1 MTNIET
7 LIQSFNTKLEKLT
20 PVEWGELNR
29 HLTKD
34 VSRFSGRLSYRMTP
48 YIIKIINSFME
59 SNPAQIIVLMK
70 GSQLGF
76 TVAGIATVLGWII
89 AQNPANTLFITE
101 NEEKVKD
108 QMQGVFNQMINSS
121 GLDKV
126 VGNHNIRDRQAKG
139 RRSAGTGDTLKG
151 LTFPN
156 GKLYTLSGQ
165 TIGSL
170 SSWSIKYGI
179 YDEIERWKGVYKNAG
194 DFMELIEPRH
204 RSYGNTRKILL
215 GSTPEIEQT
224 SNINPLY
231 LMGDQQKYM
240 VPCKNCGEMIDL
252 QWIVDLDDKN
262 DKAGIYYERHKSG
275 KYIENSA
282 KYICQKCGN
291 MFDETHKYDM
301 YEETYHAF
309 KNNSSLVCDWHPT
322 AEPEMDFHESYH
334 ISTMY
339 SPAGFYT
346 WNDMC
351 RKWASIFPKG
361 GVTKTAK
368 LQAFYNQEL
377 GLPWKE
383 KSKEIKV
390 NQLLKNTRNYDIN
403 TVPNA
408 LSIADGNGKIVL
420 LTCAIDLNG
429 KEDDARLDY
438 EVLAWSKSGSSYSI
452 DHGSIG
458 TFERS
463 KSMRYSAL
471 QKEQESE
478 ESRIKWTYRLNQANN
493 VWTEFEK
500 IIMSRVYNRDDG
512 TAKPKVSLYGIDA
525 GHFTIHAMAFVNKH
539 PNCIALK
546 GKSDNKFTKFDQIKS
561 FYTKSEK
568 VPDLY
573 LVEGD
578 IVKDHLSELITLVWS
593 EDMGIDQQ
601 EGFMNFPKPEHD
613 KYTYK
618 SYFHEY
624 EGEKR
629 ELDINDMATA
639 VGSKW
644 TKKHNSSPNHFW
656 DVRVYNHVVR
666 EILVEKICKAAKVPV
681 NWTNFSNLFK

>member
-20 PVEWGELNR
+20 PVEWAEKNR
-29 HLTKD
+29 VLTSD
-34 VSRFSGRLSYRMTP
+34 ITNWPGQMNYGRTP
-48 YIIKIINSFME
+48 YLKEIANSIM
-59 SNPAQIIVLMK
+59 SNDGGQIFAIEK
-70 GSQLGF
+70 GSQIGF
-76 TVAGIATVLGWII
+76 SIGGIFTMMGWII
-89 AQNPANTLFITE
+89 SQSPGNMLFMV
-101 NEEKVKD
+101 NDDAGVKRA
-108 QMQGVFNQMINSS
+108 MQGPIDQMINSS
-121 GLDKV
+121 
-126 VGNHNIRDRQAKG
+126 NISHLIRATNVRGG
-139 RRSAGTGDTLKG
+139 RNQKTGDTIKG
-151 LTFPN
+151 KTFPGGN
-156 GKLYTLSGQ
+156 LYTWSGQ
-165 TIGSL
+165 AIGSL
-170 SSWSIKYGI
+170 SQISCKYI
-179 YDEIERWKGVYKNAG
+179 FADEFERYPKGDKKAG
-194 DFMELIEPRH
+194 SLVSLIEERAK
-204 RSYGNTRKILL
+204 SFADTRKLYFI
-215 GSTPEIEQT
+215 STPEIKQT
-224 SNINPLY
+224 SNIEPIY
-231 LMGDQQKYM
+231 LKGDQRKYHI
-240 VPCKNCGEMIDL
+240 PCKNCGEYIDL
-252 QWIVDLDDKN
+252 VWQVDVDHLEK
-262 DKAGIYYERHKSG
+262 KAGVTFERDEKG
-275 KYIENSA
+275 KLKPETVGYA
-282 KYICQKCGN
+282 CQKCGGF
-291 MFDETHKYDM
+291 FDQTHVYDC
-301 YEETYHAF
+301 YEDD
-309 KNNSSLVCDWHPT
+309 LGQWIPT
-322 AEPEMDFHESYH
+322 ARPESEIYRSYH
-334 ISTMY
+334 ISALY
-339 SPAGFYT
+339 APAGMYN
-346 WNDMC
+346 WKYYAQ
-351 RKWASIFPKG
+351 KWCEIYPKNRP
-361 GVTKTAK
+361 VKI
-368 LQAFYNQEL
+368 QEL
-377 GLPWKE
+377 QTFWNQCLGLTWEERGKE
-383 KSKEIKV
+383 VKV
-390 NQLLKNTRNYDIN
+390 NQLLKNTRNYEIN

-408 LSIADGNGKIVL
+408 LSVADGNGKIVL

-429 KEDDARLDY
+429 KVDDARLDY

-463 KSMRYSAL
+463 KSLRYSAL